1 MRGWS
6 LQLKDRILALDIGDK
21 RIGVA
26 VSDPF
31 GISGTPLAVLKNS
44 PNVFNEIKKI
54 VDEYKPQKIVV
65 GLPLTLKG
73 EEGEQAKKTKE
84 FVEKLKEHIPDIEIV
99 FEDERFTSQMAEER
113 LSQIFKSKKKIKNKI
128 DAVSAVVILESY
140 LEKNP
145 LWKSFYFF

>member
-1 MRGWS
+1 M
-6 LQLKDRILALDIGDK
+6 
-21 RIGVA
+21 
-26 VSDPF
+26 
-31 GISGTPLAVLKNS
+31 
-44 PNVFNEIKKI
+44 
-54 VDEYKPQKIVV
+54 

-145 LWKSFYFF
+145 L